1 MVMVRGKFAGE
12 DSFELNVE
20 SSGFPATGTWLAAH
34 CKSRWPDRPACRSL
48 GEDWRAG
55 KRGLPVR
62 DAPVALALVHWARSE
77 QIRQTPMGQAYS

>member
-1 MVMVRGKFAGE
+1 MVRGKFAGE
-12 DSFELNVE
+12 DSFELNVQ

-34 CKSRWPDRPACRSL
+34 CKSRWPDR
-48 GEDWRAG
+48 RAG